1 VILVKK
7 TNAMR
12 LLDAKKLK
20 YETMEYPV
28 DESDLSAVSVAAKTG
43 QDIRRIFK
51 TLVLT
56 GDKTGHIVACI
67 PGERELD
74 LKTMAKVSKNKKVD
88 MIPMKDLQNIT
99 GYIRGGCSPLGMKK
113 SYPTY
118 IDESALNFPTILI
131 SGGKRGI
138 QIEIEPENLRKV
150 LKADFTSISFI

>member
-1 VILVKK
+1 MKK

-20 YETMEYPV
+20 YETLGYPV
-28 DESDLSAVSVAAKTG
+28 DENDLSAVSVAVKTG

-56 GDKTGHIVACI
+56 GDKTGYLVACI

-74 LKTMAKVSKNKKVD
+74 LKKLAKVSKNKKVD
-88 MIPMKDLQNIT
+88 MIPMKDLQKIT

-118 IDESALNFPTILI
+118 IDESALNFPTILV
-131 SGGKRGI
+131 SGGKRGV
-138 QIEIEPENLRKV
+138 QIEIDPENLSKV
-150 LKADFTSISFI
+150 LKADFISISFM

>member
-12 LLDAKKLK
+12 LLDAKKFK

-138 QIEIEPENLRKV
+138 QIEIEPENLREV